1 MKTIKITINIVI
13 LIISLLLICCN
24 DNQSNNSKTSPFD
37 EDSIVAK
44 VIEIYDGD
52 TFLAYYKSIKE
63 KVRVLNIDCFETSYG
78 SRLEEQAQKNKI
90 SVDSAYNLGL
100 QAKMLADSLLK
111 SNYVT
116 LKRDLSQPN
125 RDVYNR
131 LLRYVIINGMKYDSI
146 IIARKLN
153 AK

>member
-1 MKTIKITINIVI
+1 MLIKKVI
-13 LIISLLLICCN
+13 LFISLILISCTE
-24 DNQSNNSKTSPFD
+24 NQSDNSQTSPFD
-37 EDSIVAK
+37 EYSIVAN

-52 TFLAYYKSIKE
+52 TFLAYYKSVKE

-78 SRLEEQAQKNKI
+78 SRLEEQARKNNI
-90 SVDSAYNLGL
+90 PVDSAYKLGL
-100 QAKMLADSLLK
+100 QAKKLADSLLK
-111 SNYVT
+111 NNYVT
-116 LKRDLSQPN
+116 LNRDLSQSN

-131 LLRYVIINGMKYDSI
+131 LLRNVIINGMRYDSI